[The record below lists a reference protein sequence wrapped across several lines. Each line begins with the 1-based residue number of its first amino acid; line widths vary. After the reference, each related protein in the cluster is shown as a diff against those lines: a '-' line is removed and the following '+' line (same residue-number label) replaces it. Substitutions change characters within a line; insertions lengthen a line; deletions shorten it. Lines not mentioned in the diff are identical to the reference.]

1 MPEET
6 SSRHAFI
13 YPMYFASKKY
23 IYNVIAVTR
32 SMCFVELVHFS
43 AIYDYVCV
51 DIAALVL

>member
-32 SMCFVELVHFS
+32 CILLSWFTFQT
-43 AIYDYVCV
+43 IYDYVRV
-51 DIAALVL
+51 DIAALIL